1 MGMVTTEEQVNLISE
16 YPKEADDFFAQ
27 KNLVIKVIP
36 AEFLDLE
43 KEHFEIRI
51 LTTKEFYNYLN
62 SEIEF
67 WKSKDAANKLQSFSQ
82 IDKLTNAKSHLDSAL
97 GYIEANNEAQAKSKL
112 NQSVSAISQGT
123 LYSKTRMASFVLN
136 YKDASANFLRGLKSG
151 LLKNRATQ
159 INTTAEDYDGFMTAF
174 IFREYEKEILDA
186 LDGNAN
192 NIKRIS
198 EEVVQKYAELDANY
212 VSAFHEQQERIES
225 ITNQTNEHLK
235 QLDDEAVKYYAERD
249 RRCAELEKLYDEKL
263 ALKAP
268 AQYWEK
274 MKNSYTISGAIWFGV
289 SLILAGGIVVGL
301 VKLLNWL
308 PNVFTEDSHWI
319 DVFKN
324 SAIITVITSVAVY
337 ILRIM
342 VKMAMSSFHLA
353 RDAKERNNLS
363 IFYLALIQDKA
374 ITDKERALVIN
385 ALFSRSDTGLLKS
398 EAGPT
403 MSNNVMDLVDTVNR
417 G

>member
-1 MGMVTTEEQVNLISE
+1 MGIVTAEEQINLISE
-16 YPKEADDFFAQ
+16 YPKEADEFFAQ

-36 AEFLDLE
+36 AEFLVLE
-43 KEHFEIRI
+43 EELTEIRI
-51 LTTKEFYNYLN
+51 ATTKEFYDYLN

-67 WKSKDAANKLQSFSQ
+67 WKSEDAGNKLKSFSQ
-82 IDKLTNAKSHLDSAL
+82 IDRLTSAKSNLDSAIN
-97 GYIEANNEAQAKSKL
+97 YFKTNNESQAKTKI
-112 NQSVSAISQGT
+112 NQSVSAISQGS

-136 YKDASANFLRGLKSG
+136 YKDASTGFLRGLENG
-151 LLKNRATQ
+151 LLKDRTKQ
-159 INTTAEDYDGFMTAF
+159 LSTTAADYDGFTTALT
-174 IFREYEKEILDA
+174 FREYEKEILDT
-186 LDGNAN
+186 LGGNAD
-192 NIKRIS
+192 NIKKIS
-198 EEVVQKYAELDANY
+198 EEVSKKYTELDAGY
-212 VSAFHEQQERIES
+212 VKAFHEQQERIKS

-235 QLDDEAVKYYAERD
+235 QLDEGSIKYYAERD
-249 RRCAELEKLYDEKL
+249 KRCAELEKLYDEKL
-263 ALKAP
+263 KLEAP
-268 AQYWEK
+268 AQYWETLK
-274 MKNSYTISGAIWFGV
+274 KSYTISGAIWFGV
-289 SLILAGGIVVGL
+289 SIIMAVGIVVGL

-308 PNVFTEDSHWI
+308 PNIFTEDSHWV

-353 RDAKERNNLS
+353 RDAKERHNLS
-363 IFYLALIQDKA
+363 YFYLALIQDKA

-403 MSNNVMDLVDTVNR
+403 MSNNVMDLVDTVKR